1 MAETTTNDF
10 ITNSYRWTIKNA
22 NGYSVDT
29 ITMQGDWQAI
39 REKSWEFPLG
49 TTINENSLGLE
60 GIVCDNQCVRKQGNL
75 GELALTIAYIRPD
88 VTKKWFVSLDSV
100 AIPKDIRT
108 WIPLKSDGT
117 PDTANAPDISLIG
130 RWEALQSTDTEHYAQ
145 FEYKTSESEYHSL
158 TGSTLELAKMIY
170 KGISTYTIHAPV
182 ITASWYE
189 FSDAD
194 FYAYEIDKQLGKP
207 RLLQDI
213 IENAIGE
220 MNWTDIFENL
230 NVEWFIQTDYKVTG
244 QANGLF
250 QVVVRWMGATD
261 IDENLYPLA

>member
-1 MAETTTNDF
+1 MAETTNDF

-22 NGYSVDT
+22 NGYSLDT
-29 ITMQGDWQAI
+29 ITMQGDWKAI

-49 TTINENSLGLE
+49 STINETSLGLE

-75 GELALTIAYIRPD
+75 GELALTIAYLRPE

-108 WIPLKSDGT
+108 WIPLKADGT
-117 PDTANAPDISLIG
+117 PDTDNAPDISLIG

-145 FEYKTSESEYHSL
+145 FEYKEGESEYVAL
-158 TGSTLELAKMIY
+158 TGSTLELAQMIY

-189 FSDAD
+189 FSEAD
-194 FYAYEIDKQLGKP
+194 YYAPEIDKQMTKSQ
-207 RLLQDI
+207 LLTDI
-213 IENAIGE
+213 TKNAIGQ
-220 MNWTDIFENL
+220 MNWTSIFEYL
-230 NVEWFIQTDYKVTG
+230 NVENFIQTDFKVTG

-250 QVVVRWMGATD
+250 QVVVRWMGATE
-261 IDENLYPLA
+261 IEEKLYPKVI